1 MWWVT
6 EIVQLVPGEILLP
19 LLYWLVSIWENRN
32 HIWYFFLFFFFLHM
46 VLLIERFLYG
56 DLVTKYWESWKKK
69 KPPWCHLEIIQHGKE
84 LSIVLRAAGLGVD
97 VIPEPLCA
105 ALYCSQAE
113 KSELACLL
121 LTLLDWSLMLLK
133 VGVAQLLT
141 NGCCRTDRKQRE
153 KWLLFISC
161 LLI

>member
-1 MWWVT
+1 MVF
-6 EIVQLVPGEILLP
+6 L
-19 LLYWLVSIWENRN
+19 S
-32 HIWYFFLFFFFLHM
+32 FLFFFFTYGVTYRKIFIQWLSYK
-46 VLLIERFLYG
+46 VLGELEER
-56 DLVTKYWESWKKK
+56 K
-69 KPPWCHLEIIQHGKE
+69 KPPWCHLEIIQHGKG

-105 ALYCSQAE
+105 ALYCSQAK

>member
-1 MWWVT
+1 MFNWFL
-6 EIVQLVPGEILLP
+6 E
-19 LLYWLVSIWENRN
+19 R
-32 HIWYFFLFFFFLHM
+32 YFFLYYIGWYPFGKIETTYGISFFSFFFTYGVTYRKIFIRWLSYK
-46 VLLIERFLYG
+46 VLGELEER
-56 DLVTKYWESWKKK
+56 K

>member
-1 MWWVT
+1 
-6 EIVQLVPGEILLP
+6 
-19 LLYWLVSIWENRN
+19 
-32 HIWYFFLFFFFLHM
+32 M
-46 VLLIERFLYG
+46 VLLIERFLYS
-56 DLVTKYWESWKKK
+56 DLVTKYWESWKKEK
-69 KPPWCHLEIIQHGKE
+69 SHHGAQHGKE

-105 ALYCSQAE
+105 ALYCSQAK

>member
-1 MWWVT
+1 MVF
-6 EIVQLVPGEILLP
+6 L
-19 LLYWLVSIWENRN
+19 S
-32 HIWYFFLFFFFLHM
+32 FLFFFFTYGVTYRKIFIQWLSYK
-46 VLLIERFLYG
+46 VLGELEER
-56 DLVTKYWESWKKK
+56 K
-69 KPPWCHLEIIQHGKE
+69 KPPWCHLEIIQHGKG

-97 VIPEPLCA
+97 VIREPLCA
-105 ALYCSQAE
+105 ALYCSQAK